1 MNYYYL
7 MILILAYLVG
17 SMLNM
22 MMYRLPFMLNSPRH
36 QLNLFF
42 PGSHCPH
49 CKAKVRY
56 WHNLPIFGFLILRG
70 RCKDCKQL
78 IHKRYLII
86 EILYPLLVWI
96 VAQFTADE
104 GNLLIF
110 AWIWALLLT
119 LSVIDLEHLLL
130 PDPLNYLLLWTGLIL
145 NLYTYFCSIN
155 EAIWGAIIGYMSLW
169 LFYHGFR
176 FVSGKEGFGYG
187 DFKLFAALGGLFG
200 VYALFPILMI
210 ACVLGIS
217 IHLLLAIKF
226 GKKELLQAKPFGPML
241 AAAGLIYYFALL
253 LAPVGTEFNQLFQKL
268 GLI

>member
-22 MMYRLPFMLNSPRH
+22 VMYRLPFMLDSPRH

-86 EILYPLLVWI
+86 EMLYPLLVWI

-155 EAIWGAIIGYMSLW
+155 EAIWGGIIGYMSLW

-176 FVSGKEGFGYG
+176 FVSGK
-187 DFKLFAALGGLFG
+187 
-200 VYALFPILMI
+200 
-210 ACVLGIS
+210 
-217 IHLLLAIKF
+217 
-226 GKKELLQAKPFGPML
+226 GKKELMQAKPFGPML